1 MANEG
6 KTTSVAF
13 IGIVLGAVLV
23 YVMYRLMALEKQLRE
38 VKASQSVHIQE
49 LIQEHIES
57 ALASALLEESAV
69 PPAAELKPAVT
80 MRIPVVA
87 TAIHEVFN
95 SGDISQF
102 IAAAPRPAA
111 KPSKMTVEEVVE
123 EPVKVVQ
130 PKPAEPPVE
139 PAKPVEAVKPV
150 VEPAKP
156 VEPVEPAK
164 PVEPPTTTTTPAV
177 VPPPTTTPPT

>member
-1 MANEG
+1 MFGNRSYSEIVTLG
-6 KTTSVAF
+6 FVSNKVKTHF
-13 IGIVLGAVLV
+13 
-23 YVMYRLMALEKQLRE
+23 
-38 VKASQSVHIQE
+38 HE
-49 LIQEHIES
+49 LYDGQI
-57 ALASALLEESAV
+57 
-69 PPAAELKPAVT
+69 
-80 MRIPVVA
+80 
-87 TAIHEVFN
+87 
-95 SGDISQF
+95 DISQF